1 MTYSVRV
8 TEPAAAMAERIKDV
22 RVRRTLFKRIAA
34 LAEDPELQGKP
45 LRDDLAGY
53 RSVRAVGQKYRII
66 YRVERGIVTV
76 LVVALGRRKS
86 RSKDDIYELT
96 RKLLRLGLIE
106 IPK

>member
-1 MTYSVRV
+1 MTYAVRV
-8 TEPAAAMAERIKDV
+8 TEPAAEMAERIKDV
-22 RVRRTLFKRIAA
+22 RVRRTLYKRIEA

-45 LRDDLAGY
+45 LRDDLAGF

-66 YRVERGIVTV
+66 YHVERGIVTV

-86 RSKDDIYELT
+86 RSQDDIYALT